1 MARSNIPMVI
11 NLRQNANDTSSAY
24 GKYFA
29 EVDAKEPLNLKGF
42 AKHMTSHG
50 KIADYQMC
58 VLVLGQVVEC
68 MSELLA
74 QGQPV
79 KLDGLG
85 TFTPSVDGQKLGK
98 NTLEK
103 AVEAGPDAMINGI
116 KINFSPENTKGEK
129 LTSRAFKEECVF
141 EFGYLVE
148 SEVRTVGGK
157 ERRVQKKT
165 PISYLLAPASDG
177 NGGGSN
183 GGSSQNGGT
192 SGGGSNS
199 GSSTG
204 GNGGSQASTL
214 AEPTISGTTPFAETT
229 SVSISGPAGAEIH
242 YTTDGNT
249 PTAES
254 TLYSET
260 FTLSDTTTVKAIAIK
275 DGESSEVASKLF
287 TKSSGD
293 EMDQN

>member
-11 NLRQNANDTSSAY
+11 NLRQNTNDTSSAY

-58 VLVLGQVVEC
+58 VLVLGQVVDC
-68 MSELLA
+68 MTELLS

-85 TFTPSVDGQKLGK
+85 TFSPSVDGQKQGK
-98 NTLEK
+98 DTLEK

-129 LTSRAFKEECVF
+129 LTSRAFKEQCIF
-141 EFGYLVE
+141 EYGYVVE
-148 SEVRTVGGK
+148 SEVRMVNGK

-177 NGGGSN
+177 NGGGNN

-192 SGGGSNS
+192 QS
-199 GSSTG
+199 
-204 GNGGSQASTL
+204 GGSQSGGSSQSATL
-214 AEPTISGTTPFAETT
+214 ASPTISGTTPFAETT
-229 SVSISGPAGAEIH
+229 SVSISGPDGAEIH

-254 TLYSET
+254 TLYSEA

-287 TKSSGD
+287 TKGEGDD

>member
-11 NLRQNANDTSSAY
+11 NLRQNTNDTNAAY

-29 EVDAKEPLNLKGF
+29 EVDSKEPLTLKGF

-58 VLVLGQVVEC
+58 VLVLGQVVDC
-68 MSELLA
+68 MSELLS

-85 TFTPSVDGQKLGK
+85 TFSPSVDGQKLGK
-98 NTLEK
+98 ISIEK
-103 AVEAGPDAMINGI
+103 AVEAGADAMINGI
-116 KINFSPENTKGEK
+116 KINFTPENTKGEK
-129 LTSRAFKEECVF
+129 LTSRAFKEQCVF

-148 SEVRTVGGK
+148 SEVRMVGGK

-165 PISYLLAPASDG
+165 PISYLLVPAAD
-177 NGGGSN
+177 GSN
-183 GGSSQNGGT
+183 G
-192 SGGGSNS
+192 
-199 GSSTG
+199 G
-204 GNGGSQASTL
+204 GNGGSQNGNQNQGGEQPATV
-214 AEPTISGTTPFAETT
+214 AAPTISGTTPFTETT

-242 YTTDGNT
+242 YTTDGST

-254 TLYSET
+254 TLYSEA
-260 FTLSDTTTVKAIAIK
+260 FSLSDSATVKAIAIK
-275 DGESSEVASKLF
+275 DGVSSEVSTKSF
-287 TKSSGD
+287 TKGEGGGGSNGGGND
-293 EMDQN
+293 VN

>member
-1 MARSNIPMVI
+1 MVI
-11 NLRQNANDTSSAY
+11 NLRQNTNDTNAAY

-29 EVDAKEPLNLKGF
+29 EVDSKEPLNLKGF
-42 AKHMTSHG
+42 ARHMTGHG

-58 VLVLGQVVEC
+58 VLVLGQVVDC

-85 TFTPSVDGQKLGK
+85 TFSPSVDGQKLGK
-98 NTLEK
+98 ISIEK
-103 AVEAGPDAMINGI
+103 AVEAGADAMINGI
-116 KINFSPENTKGEK
+116 KINFTPENIKGEK
-129 LTSRAFKEECVF
+129 LTSRAFKEQCVF

-165 PISYLLAPASDG
+165 PISYLLAPAAD
-177 NGGGSN
+177 GSN
-183 GGSSQNGGT
+183 G
-192 SGGGSNS
+192 
-199 GSSTG
+199 G
-204 GNGGSQASTL
+204 GNGGSQSGGQSQGGEQPATV
-214 AEPTISGTTPFAETT
+214 AAPTISGTTPFAETT

-242 YTTDGNT
+242 YTTDGST

-254 TLYSET
+254 TLYSEA
-260 FTLSDTTTVKAIAIK
+260 FTLSDSATVKAIAIK
-275 DGESSEVASKLF
+275 DGVSSEVSTKSF
-287 TKSSGD
+287 TKGEGGGGTNGGGND
-293 EMDQN
+293 VN